1 MEQTS
6 VTIAMT
12 VNQWNVV
19 MKALGEL
26 PFKESADIINTIRA
40 QAEKQ
45 LTPAPAAPAAVAE
58 AVSEAVSETA

>member
-1 MEQTS
+1 MDQ
-6 VTIAMT
+6 MN
-12 VNQWNVV
+12 VNITMGVLQWNVV

-45 LTPAPAAPAAVAE
+45 LTPAPVAATAE
-58 AVSEAVSETA
+58 SMEAVSETE

>member
-1 MEQTS
+1 MNETS

-26 PFKESADIINTIRA
+26 PFKETADIIMSIKT
-40 QAEKQ
+40 QAELQ
-45 LTPAPAAPAAVAE
+45 LA
-58 AVSEAVSETA
+58 SETG

>member
-1 MEQTS
+1 MNETS

-26 PFKESADIINTIRA
+26 PFKETADIIMSIKA
-40 QAEKQ
+40 QAELQ
-45 LTPAPAAPAAVAE
+45 LAPKPDALESVTE
-58 AVSEAVSETA
+58 

>member
-1 MEQTS
+1 MNETS

-26 PFKESADIINTIRA
+26 PFKETADIIMSIKA
-40 QAEKQ
+40 QAELQ
-45 LTPAPAAPAAVAE
+45 LAPKADVSYAPAAE
-58 AVSEAVSETA
+58 

>member
-26 PFKESADIINTIRA
+26 PFKDVADIIMSIKTQAEAQLAPKPAEEAA
-40 QAEKQ
+40 QAE
-45 LTPAPAAPAAVAE
+45 
-58 AVSEAVSETA
+58 